1 MSYALGIDIGGTGIK
16 GALVDCDTGELAS
29 ERIKYDTPPGARPGD
44 VLNTV
49 ENLIADIGGPQDYP
63 LGISYP
69 GVVQHGITLSAANMS
84 ADWIGLPVQKLFR
97 DSMKRELV
105 FVNDA
110 DAAGFAEVQFGAAQ
124 GVKGL
129 VIMATLGTGIGT
141 ALIYNGHI
149 VPNTELGHLQLDGTD
164 AEHRMSNSVRERDG
178 LSFETWGGRL
188 TQYFSH
194 LEKLFTPDLFVVGG
208 GVSKQHAEFFPYIRV
223 TTPITPAQ
231 LLNNAGIVGCALY
244 ALDHH

>member
-16 GALVDCDTGELAS
+16 GALVDCDSGELAS
-29 ERIKYDTPPGARPGD
+29 ERIKYDTPPGAHPED
-44 VLNTV
+44 VMSTV
-49 ENLIADIGGPQDYP
+49 KNLITDIGGPTTYP

-69 GVVQHGITLSAANMS
+69 GVVQHGVTLSAANVS
-84 ADWIGLPVQKLFR
+84 PDWIGLPVQKLYEEALE
-97 DSMKRELV
+97 RELV

-124 GVKGL
+124 RVRGL
-129 VIMATLGTGIGT
+129 VIMVTLGTGIGT
-141 ALIYNGHI
+141 SLIHDGHI
-149 VPNTELGHLQLDGTD
+149 VPNTELGHLELDGTD
-164 AEHRMSNSVRERDG
+164 AEHRMSNTVRERDG
-178 LSFETWGGRL
+178 LSFEEWGGRL

-208 GVSKQHAEFFPYIRV
+208 GVSKQHAEFFPHIDIA
-223 TTPITPAQ
+223 TPLVAAE

>member
-16 GALVDCDTGELAS
+16 GALVDCGTGELAS

-208 GVSKQHAEFFPYIRV
+208 GVSKQHAEFFPYIHV